1 MNDYNNAVRTR
12 ILLPHDLAAEGG
24 RGIFANGFLP
34 GMAAALMAICAFALL
49 CAPPLRAQQRKG
61 KVPIVGKLTS
71 PNDREAYSG
80 KIQSVDLKQKILSV
94 DSLHDEDSE
103 IFPFKKNVRIESLDG
118 GRMDLRALKPG
129 TTVLIYFNQKS
140 GERSIRNIVVL
151 GSGKEQAE
159 GKRAPS
165 S

>member
-1 MNDYNNAVRTR
+1 MNDYTNAVWTRT
-12 ILLPHDLAAEGG
+12 LLHRHPEGTKG
-24 RGIFANGFLP
+24 RSVIAGGLLP
-34 GMAAALMAICAFALL
+34 GMSTVLMAVCAFALWQ
-49 CAPPLRAQQRKG
+49 APPLHAQEHKS

-71 PNDREAYSG
+71 PSDREAYSG
-80 KIQSVDLKQKILSV
+80 KIQSLDMKQKILSV
-94 DSLHDEDSE
+94 DSLHSQDSE
-103 IFPFKKNVRIESLDG
+103 IFPFKKNVRVESLDG

-140 GERSIRNIVVL
+140 GERTIRNIVVL

>member
-1 MNDYNNAVRTR
+1 MNDHTNAIGTLPGHDLDKASGRSFIPGR
-12 ILLPHDLAAEGG
+12 LLPGVT
-24 RGIFANGFLP
+24 
-34 GMAAALMAICAFALL
+34 AALMAVCALSL
-49 CAPPLRAQQRKG
+49 WQPPLLRAQQRKG

-71 PNDREAYSG
+71 PTDREAYSG
-80 KIQSVDLKQKILSV
+80 KIQSVDMKQKILSV

-140 GERSIRNIVVL
+140 GERTIRNIVVL

-159 GKRAPS
+159 EKRAPS